1 MAATA
6 ALTVAV
12 LAAAVLY
19 ACWWGTNMVF
29 HPHRMLPNAVFPEQF
44 ALGYEKVSFKTEDGL
59 TLRGWL
65 IPAAKATDKTIFFCH
80 GWGDNKGDLLRRFHF
95 LAADFNLFLF
105 DSRHHGESEG
115 ELSTIGSLE
124 ARDFAAALAW
134 LKAEHP
140 AWTRRLSL
148 LGLSMGA
155 AMAVRGMAVHGG
167 FQCALL
173 ESPFRSFNR
182 VVHQFGINAY
192 RLPYFPLIWLM
203 LHVLR
208 WRLGHDPEPFSPVYY
223 AADMPA
229 VPLFFIAGEKDALMP
244 LSEVVALHAMCK
256 PPKELWVVPGG
267 EHGRCQEAAGPE
279 YERRVREFFLANSG

>member
-1 MAATA
+1 MTATA
-6 ALTVAV
+6 ALVVAV
-12 LAAAVLY
+12 LLAAGLY

-44 ALGYEKVSFKTEDGL
+44 SLGYEEVSFSTGD
-59 TLRGWL
+59 
-65 IPAAKATDKTIFFCH
+65 AAKATDKTIFFCH

-134 LKAEHP
+134 LKANHP
-140 AWTRRLSL
+140 SWTRRLSL

-192 RLPYFPLIWLM
+192 HMPYFPLVWLM
-203 LHVLR
+203 LVVLR
-208 WRLGHDPEPFSPVYY
+208 WRLGHDPEPFSPVRY

-256 PPKELWVVPGG
+256 PPKELWVVPNG

-279 YERRVREFFLANSG
+279 YDRRVRDFFLANSG

>member
-1 MAATA
+1 MVSTA
-6 ALTVAV
+6 LLT
-12 LAAAVLY
+12 AAVLLAALVY
-19 ACWWGTNMVF
+19 AAWWGSNMVF

-44 ALGYEKVSFKTEDGL
+44 GLGFEKVSFPTEDGL

-65 IPAAKATDKTIFFCH
+65 IPAAKATDKTVFFCH

-95 LAADFNLFLF
+95 LAADFNLFLW
-105 DSRHHGESEG
+105 DSRHHGESDG
-115 ELSTIGSLE
+115 DLSTIGGLE
-124 ARDFAAALAW
+124 ARDFKAAYEW
-134 LKAEHP
+134 FTKTHP
-140 AWTRRLSL
+140 AWSRRMGI

-167 FQCALL
+167 FRCALL

-182 VVHQFGINAY
+182 VVHQFAINAY
-192 RLPYFPLIWLM
+192 RLPYFPFVWLTLLII
-203 LHVLR
+203 R
-208 WRLGHDPEPFSPVYY
+208 NRLGFDPEPFSPVRY

-244 LSEVVALHAMCK
+244 LSEVQALHAMCK
-256 PPKELWVVPGG
+256 EPKSLWVVPNG

-279 YERRVREFFLANSG
+279 YDKRVKEFFLANA